1 MTSADA
7 AAGTPA
13 DSSSPAPSA
22 TPVDSVASA
31 DPGGPASGPA
41 PVIAPVGG
49 PLLPDQS
56 REDTDAAWGE
66 YTGRD
71 DDLLYRD
78 RPPHWRD

>member
-1 MTSADA
+1 
-7 AAGTPA
+7 
-13 DSSSPAPSA
+13 
-22 TPVDSVASA
+22 VV
-31 DPGGPASGPA
+31 
-41 PVIAPVGG
+41 APVGG

-71 DDLLYRD
+71 DDLLDRD